1 MFSFGPS
8 FRSIVASEDSEPESK
23 SGLGDF
29 LGVLLFGREKQKGQ
43 STIGLIEDLLLG
55 KSSDDPDSFLG
66 SGSGLGGLGAL
77 GLASFLKDRG
87 YLDPKMPATGYQGE
101 IPEYQYVRQ
110 QVTGRDDSDRRPGSG
125 GRRYFSSGIYAKA
138 PENREPMTVEAA
150 RAAAQR
156 EVMGLGGIAPTPRPE
171 PLAVMASGG
180 AVLQDGGYL
189 EGDTDGQADLVP
201 ADIEEV
207 QEARL
212 SHGEYVLPAD
222 VVAILGNGN
231 SNAGAEVLDRFM
243 SEVRRKATGTPKQQK
258 NIDPDKMLST
268 VMKNME

>member
-1 MFSFGPS
+1 M
-8 FRSIVASEDSEPESK
+8 
-23 SGLGDF
+23 
-29 LGVLLFGREKQKGQ
+29 
-43 STIGLIEDLLLG
+43 
-55 KSSDDPDSFLG
+55 
-66 SGSGLGGLGAL
+66 
-77 GLASFLKDRG
+77 
-87 YLDPKMPATGYQGE
+87 
-101 IPEYQYVRQ
+101 
-110 QVTGRDDSDRRPGSG
+110 
-125 GRRYFSSGIYAKA
+125 
-138 PENREPMTVEAA
+138 
-150 RAAAQR
+150 
-156 EVMGLGGIAPTPRPE
+156 
-171 PLAVMASGG
+171 
-180 AVLQDGGYL
+180 
-189 EGDTDGQADLVP
+189 P